1 MSIADPLLAVR
12 YRALALQALGRP
24 GPDRAELPERFL
36 VVDVQ
41 RQRLGLLEAGRLT
54 GDFAISTAA
63 AGLGGADGSLRTP
76 PGWHRIQARIGAGA
90 PSGTVFRD
98 RVATGEVWHGQELDD
113 DLILTRIL
121 TLDGL
126 EPGVN
131 RGPGCDS
138 LERTIYLHGT
148 NQLAELGTPASH
160 GCMRMAGADVVELFE
175 RVREGDLLLVAA
187 SSADPLGLGRL
198 HFAGAAGSG
207 MSALAQYVAQRGG
220 RASGSDRSFDR
231 GLNGAGRALLER
243 AGVALFPQDGS
254 GVAGDCAAVVYST
267 AVEAQVA
274 DFARAQALGIPLV
287 HRSELLAHFV
297 AERRTLAITGTSGK
311 STTVAMVFEILR
323 GAGRD
328 PSVIT
333 GGELV
338 ALQRQGLWGNAWAGA
353 SDLLVVEADESDGSV
368 VRYHPA
374 VGAILNLQRDHKEM
388 AEVAAMFAAF
398 RGQAREG
405 FVVGEAANLAPFAQ
419 GATVF
424 GFGSG
429 AQVRAEDAA
438 EGGDGSSFRVAAT
451 RFRLNVPGRHNV
463 ENALAA
469 IAVCAAVGVPLA
481 AMVAPLERFQ
491 GVARRFQVLGA
502 ARGVEVVDDFG
513 HNPAKVA
520 ASIRT
525 AHLRA
530 GRVLAVF
537 QPHGYGP
544 MRFLRADFVDTFA
557 AELRPEDRL
566 WLLEIFYAGGT
577 AMRDLSS
584 AQVALEIAQKGV
596 QARFAPTRAGLVA
609 ALAQEARPG
618 DLILVMGARD
628 PSLTG
633 LAWDILA
640 ALDEGTADGEGRPA
654 MDRP

>member
-1 MSIADPLLAVR
+1 
-12 YRALALQALGRP
+12 
-24 GPDRAELPERFL
+24 
-36 VVDVQ
+36 
-41 RQRLGLLEAGRLT
+41 
-54 GDFAISTAA
+54 
-63 AGLGGADGSLRTP
+63 
-76 PGWHRIQARIGAGA
+76 
-90 PSGTVFRD
+90 VFVD
-98 RVATGEVWHGQELDD
+98 RVATGAVWAGEDRPD

-148 NQLAELGTPASH
+148 NHPGRLGQAASH
-160 GCMRMAGADVVELFE
+160 GCIRLASPDVTALFDLA
-175 RVREGDLLLVAA
+175 REGDLLLVATE
-187 SSADPLGLGRL
+187 PLGLGRL
-198 HFAGAAGSG
+198 HFAGAGGSG

-231 GLNGAGRALLER
+231 GLNGDARALLER
-243 AGVALFPQDGS
+243 MGVAIFPQDGS

-267 AVEAQVA
+267 AVEAQVP
-274 DFARAQALGIPLV
+274 DFSEARRLGVPLV

-297 AERRTLAITGTSGK
+297 ADRRTLAITGTSGK

-338 ALQRQGLWGNAWAGA
+338 ALQREGLWGNAWAGK

-368 VRYHPA
+368 VRYRPA
-374 VGAILNLQRDHKEM
+374 LGVILNLQRDHKEM
-388 AEVAAMFAAF
+388 DEVAAMFTAF
-398 RGQAREG
+398 RAQARD

-424 GFGSG
+424 GFGPG
-429 AQVRAEDAA
+429 AQVRAEDLVETGA
-438 EGGDGSSFRVAAT
+438 GSSFRVAGT
-451 RFRLNVPGRHNV
+451 RFRLAVPGRHNV

-469 IAVCAAVGVPLA
+469 IAACRAVGVELP
-481 AMVAPLERFQ
+481 AMAGPLERFS
-491 GVARRFQVLGA
+491 GVARRFQVVGS

-544 MRFLRADFVDTFA
+544 MRFLRADFVETFA
-557 AELRPEDRL
+557 AELGPQDRL
-566 WLLEIFYAGGT
+566 WLLEIFYAGGSAT
-577 AMRDLSS
+577 RDLSS
-584 AQVALEIAQKGV
+584 AEVAAEIALRGV
-596 QARFAPTRAGLVA
+596 QARFAPSREGLVA
-609 ALAQEARPG
+609 DLAGQARPG

-633 LAWDILA
+633 LARDILA
-640 ALDEGTADGEGRPA
+640 ALKARA
-654 MDRP
+654 

>member
-1 MSIADPLLAVR
+1 LSAVADPLLAVR
-12 YRALALQALGRP
+12 YRALALAGLARP
-24 GPDRAELPERFL
+24 GAACTALPARML
-36 VVDVQ
+36 VLDVAG
-41 RQRLGLLEAGRLT
+41 QRLGLLEQGRLT
-54 GDFAISTAA
+54 GEFPVSTAL
-63 AGLGGADGSLRTP
+63 AGIGGADGSLRTP

-90 PSGTVFRD
+90 EAGAVFVD
-98 RVATGEVWHGQELDD
+98 RVATGAVWRGEARAD

-148 NQLAELGTPASH
+148 NHPDQLGVPVSH
-160 GCMRMAGADVVELFE
+160 GCIRLASADVAALFE
-175 RVREGDLLLVAA
+175 LVREGDPLLVAER
-187 SSADPLGLGRL
+187 ADPLGLGRL
-198 HFAGAAGSG
+198 HFAGVGGSG
-207 MSALAQYVAQRGG
+207 MSALAQYVAMRGG

-231 GLNGAGRALLER
+231 GQGLEARERLER
-243 AGVALFPQDGS
+243 LGVLILPQDGG

-267 AVEAQVA
+267 AVEEQVP
-274 DFARAQALGIPLV
+274 DFSEARRLGVPLV

-297 AERRTLAITGTSGK
+297 ADRRTLAITGTSGK
-311 STTVAMVFEILR
+311 STTVAMAFEILR

-338 ALQRQGLWGNAWAGA
+338 ALQREGLRGNAWAGA

-368 VRYHPA
+368 VRYRPA
-374 VGAILNLQRDHKEM
+374 LGVILNLQRDHKELD
-388 AEVAAMFAAF
+388 EVAGMFRAF
-398 RGQAREG
+398 RAQAREG
-405 FVVGEAANLAPFAQ
+405 FVVGEAANLAEFAE

-424 GFGSG
+424 GTQPG
-429 AQVRAEDAA
+429 AQVRAEDLVETGA
-438 EGGDGSSFRVAAT
+438 GSSFRVEAA
-451 RFRLNVPGRHNV
+451 RFRLAVPGRHNV

-469 IAVCAAVGVPLA
+469 IAACRALGVPLA
-481 AMVAPLERFQ
+481 AMVGPLERFQ

-513 HNPAKVA
+513 HNPAKVT

-537 QPHGYGP
+537 QPHGFGP
-544 MRFLRADFVDTFA
+544 MRFLRADFVDAFA
-557 AELRPEDRL
+557 AELKPQDRL
-566 WLLEIFYAGGT
+566 WMLEIFYAGGT
-577 AMRDLSS
+577 AARDLSS
-584 AQVALEIAQKGV
+584 AEVVAEIAQRGV
-596 QARFAPTRAGLVA
+596 QARFAPSRPELVA
-609 ALAQEARPG
+609 ELAAAARPG

-633 LAWDILA
+633 LGRDILA
-640 ALDEGTADGEGRPA
+640 ALDPVV
-654 MDRP
+654 

>member
-1 MSIADPLLAVR
+1 MAGTDPVLAAR
-12 YRALALQALGRP
+12 YRALALEGLARP
-24 GPDRAELPERFL
+24 GLAFTGLPSRFL
-36 VVDVQ
+36 VVDVD
-41 RQRLGLLEAGRLT
+41 RQRLGLLVDGLLAG
-54 GDFAISTAA
+54 DYPVSTAL
-63 AGLGGADGSLRTP
+63 AGIGGTDGSLRTP
-76 PGWHRIQARIGAGA
+76 PGWHRIHARIGAGA
-90 PSGTVFRD
+90 EPGTVFRD
-98 RVATGEVWHGQELDD
+98 RVATGDVWRGEERDD

-138 LERTIYLHGT
+138 LERTIYIHGT
-148 NQLAELGTPASH
+148 NQPARLSTPVSH
-160 GCMRMAGADVVELFE
+160 GCVRMAGTDVMALFE
-175 RVREGDLLLVAA
+175 LAREGDLLLVA
-187 SSADPLGLGRL
+187 PGGGRQGLGRL
-198 HFAGAAGSG
+198 HFAGVAGSG
-207 MSALAQYVAQRGG
+207 MSALAQYLAQRGG

-231 GLNGAGRALLER
+231 GLNGAGRALLEQ

-267 AVEAQVA
+267 AVEAQVP
-274 DFARAQALGIPLV
+274 DFARARALGVPLV

-338 ALQRQGLWGNAWAGA
+338 ALQREGLWGNAWAGG

-368 VRYHPA
+368 VRYRPA
-374 VGAILNLQRDHKEM
+374 LGVILNLQRDHKEM
-388 AEVAAMFAAF
+388 DEVAAMFTAF
-398 RGQAREG
+398 RAQAREG
-405 FVVGEAANLAPFAQ
+405 FVVGEEANLAPFAA

-424 GFGSG
+424 GFGPG
-429 AQVRAEDAA
+429 AQVRAEEVLEA
-438 EGGDGSSFRVAAT
+438 GDGSGFRVERT
-451 RFRLNVPGRHNV
+451 VFRLNVPGRHNV
-463 ENALAA
+463 ANALAA
-469 IAVCAAVGVPLA
+469 IAACRAVGVPLA

-544 MRFLRADFVDTFA
+544 MRFLRADFVAAFA
-557 AELRPEDRL
+557 AELGPRDRL
-566 WLLEIFYAGGT
+566 WLLEIFYAGGSAT
-577 AMRDLSS
+577 RDISS
-584 AQVALEIAQKGV
+584 ADVAAEISRRGV
-596 QARFAPTRAGLVA
+596 QARFAPSREGLVA
-609 ALAQEARPG
+609 ELAAEAREG

-633 LAWDILA
+633 FARDILA
-640 ALDEGTADGEGRPA
+640 ALAHK
-654 MDRP
+654 

>member
-1 MSIADPLLAVR
+1 MASADPVRAAR
-12 YRALALQALGRP
+12 YRALALAGLARP
-24 GPDRAELPERFL
+24 GLGFTALPSRFL
-36 VVDVQ
+36 VVDVAG
-41 RQRLGLLEAGRLT
+41 QRLGLLVDGLLAG
-54 GDFAISTAA
+54 DYPVSTAL
-63 AGLGGADGSLRTP
+63 AGIGGTDGSLRTP
-76 PGWHRIQARIGAGA
+76 PGWHRIHARIGAGME
-90 PSGTVFRD
+90 PGTVFRE
-98 RVATGEVWHGQELDD
+98 RIATDEVWRGEDRSD

-138 LERTIYLHGT
+138 LARTIYLHGT
-148 NQLAELGTPASH
+148 NQPAQLSTPVSH
-160 GCMRMAGADVVELFE
+160 GCVRMASADVIELFE
-175 RVREGDLLLVAA
+175 RAREGDLVLVAPEGDRQ
-187 SSADPLGLGRL
+187 SLGRL
-198 HFAGAAGSG
+198 HFAGVAGSG
-207 MSALAQYVAQRGG
+207 MSALAQYLAQRGG

-231 GLNGAGRALLER
+231 GLNGAGRTLLER

-254 GVAGDCAAVVYST
+254 GVAGDCAALIYST
-267 AVEAQVA
+267 AVEAQVP
-274 DFARAQALGIPLV
+274 DFARARALGVPLV

-338 ALQRQGLWGNAWAGA
+338 ALQRAGLWGNAWAGG

-368 VRYHPA
+368 VRYRPA
-374 VGAILNLQRDHKEM
+374 VGVILNLQRDHKEM
-388 AEVAAMFAAF
+388 DEVAGMFAAF
-398 RGQAREG
+398 RAQAREA
-405 FVVGEAANLAPFAQ
+405 FVVGEEANLAAFAG

-424 GFGSG
+424 GFGPG
-429 AQVRAEDAA
+429 AGVRAE
-438 EGGDGSSFRVAAT
+438 EMQTRGDGSCFQVERT
-451 RFRLNVPGRHNV
+451 GFRLNLPGRHNV
-463 ENALAA
+463 ANALAA
-469 IAVCAAVGVPLA
+469 IAACRAVGVPLA

-491 GVARRFQVLGA
+491 GVARRFQILGT

-544 MRFLRADFVDTFA
+544 MRFLRADFVATFA
-557 AELRPEDRL
+557 AELAPGDRL
-566 WLLEIFYAGGT
+566 WLLEIFYAGGSAT
-577 AMRDLSS
+577 RDLSS
-584 AQVALEIAQKGV
+584 ADVVAEIEQHGV
-596 QARFAPTRAGLVA
+596 QARFAPSREGLVA
-609 ALAQEARPG
+609 ELAAEAREG

-633 LAWDILA
+633 LARDILA
-640 ALDEGTADGEGRPA
+640 ALGRGSVN
-654 MDRP
+654 MRT

>member
-1 MSIADPLLAVR
+1 MADPILAAR
-12 YRALALQALGRP
+12 YRALALAGLARP
-24 GPDRAELPERFL
+24 GLAFTALPHRFL
-36 VVDVQ
+36 VVDVD
-41 RQRLGLLEAGRLT
+41 RQRLGLLVDGLLAG
-54 GDFAISTAA
+54 DYPVSTAL
-63 AGLGGADGSLRTP
+63 AGIGGTDGSLRTP
-76 PGWHRIQARIGAGA
+76 PGWHRIHARIGAGA
-90 PSGTVFRD
+90 EPGTVFRD
-98 RVATGEVWHGQELDD
+98 RLATGEVWRGEDRSD

-138 LERTIYLHGT
+138 LERTIYIHGT
-148 NQLAELGTPASH
+148 NHLARLSTPVSH
-160 GCMRMAGADVVELFE
+160 GCVRMAGTDVTALFE
-175 RVREGDLLLVAA
+175 RVREGDLLLVA
-187 SSADPLGLGRL
+187 PGGEGLGLGRL
-198 HFAGAAGSG
+198 HFAGVAGSG
-207 MSALAQYVAQRGG
+207 MSALAQYLAQRGG

-231 GLNGAGRALLER
+231 GLNGAGRALLEQ

-254 GVAGDCAAVVYST
+254 GVAGCAAVVYST
-267 AVEAQVA
+267 AVEAQVP
-274 DFARAQALGIPLV
+274 DFAQARALGVPLV

-338 ALQRQGLWGNAWAGA
+338 ALQREGLWGNAWAGG

-368 VRYHPA
+368 VRYRPA
-374 VGAILNLQRDHKEM
+374 VGVILNLQRDHKEM
-388 AEVAAMFAAF
+388 DEVAGMFVAF
-398 RGQAREG
+398 RAQAREG
-405 FVVGEAANLAPFAQ
+405 FVVGEEANLAAFAD

-424 GFGSG
+424 GFGPG
-429 AQVRAEDAA
+429 ARVRAEDLS
-438 EGGDGSSFRVAAT
+438 ERGDGSSFRVEGT
-451 RFRLNVPGRHNV
+451 GFRLNVPGRHNV
-463 ENALAA
+463 ANALAA
-469 IAVCAAVGVPLA
+469 IAACRAVGVPLA

-544 MRFLRADFVDTFA
+544 MRFLRADFVATFA
-557 AELRPEDRL
+557 AELGPRDRL
-566 WLLEIFYAGGT
+566 WMLEIFYAGGSAT
-577 AMRDLSS
+577 RDISS
-584 AQVALEIAQKGV
+584 ADVVAEINQRGV
-596 QARFAPTRAGLVA
+596 QARFAPSREALVA
-609 ALAQEARPG
+609 ELAAEAREG

-633 LAWDILA
+633 LARDILA
-640 ALDEGTADGEGRPA
+640 ALAGQ
-654 MDRP
+654 